1 MTKTRRT
8 FTARAVA
15 GRAGGQERAP
25 RARAHPPGT
34 RGLPTSHRHR
44 LASAERRCRLIAARR
59 REHPLR
65 RRVLGVA
72 PRGGPDRPCRARP
85 PRCRGLLPR
94 VARGL
99 GQARRARAAVTPM
112 RRWRACSP
120 RSRSSPF
127 ASAAWPAARRPGA
140 SGSPISRA
148 TPPVRG
154 STRLWAAVRPSR
166 PSSRPPDPV
175 STETGDDHGADPAR
189 RWRRLAHGP
198 GFPAH
203 HPARCVSRHPAGAPA
218 QQRRREALRAPGPA
232 MITEAGGLP
241 GAAHLGTR
249 GQTTPGPAAAPR

>member
-85 PRCRGLLPR
+85 PRCRALLAGRGRPGGHGLPSRPCAAGELVPH
-94 VARGL
+94 ARGRARSQAPL
-99 GQARRARAAVTPM
+99 GQPRGGQARAARRSRGRRHPSAAPRGSGLPRARAG
-112 RRWRACSP
+112 RAAGRLTLCP
-120 RSRSSPF
+120 PKPGTITGQILH
-127 ASAAWPAARRPGA
+127 ADGGA
-140 SGSPISRA
+140 S
-148 TPPVRG
+148 
-154 STRLWAAVRPSR
+154 LM
-166 PSSRPPDPV
+166 DPV
-175 STETGDDHGADPAR
+175 
-189 RWRRLAHGP
+189 
-198 GFPAH
+198 FPLTIRQDA
-203 HPARCVSRHPAGAPA
+203 
-218 QQRRREALRAPGPA
+218 
-232 MITEAGGLP
+232 
-241 GAAHLGTR
+241 
-249 GQTTPGPAAAPR
+249 